1 MPNSSFMK
9 SNCILKASAHHLL
22 RRLLI
27 VASVSLIGSICL
39 GQSVQPPT
47 DSAPPAM
54 IDSQS
59 PSVAMTFADG
69 KSLAIRS
76 KKSRFALVAANAS
89 EVVNIR
95 VRVSSSANGVAA
107 AQCLDGGAL
116 STGAENI
123 TLDADGLGSFQ
134 FRAGAKPGL
143 YRVVVGA
150 GGAIAILQF
159 WVIDPSKPN
168 SRPSALQAH

>member
-1 MPNSSFMK
+1 MK
-9 SNCILKASAHHLL
+9 SNRILKASAHHIL

-27 VASVSLIGSICL
+27 AASVSLIGSICL
-39 GQSVQPPT
+39 GQSGQPLT
-47 DSAPPAM
+47 DSAPPSM

-76 KKSRFALVAANAS
+76 KNSRFALVAANAS
-89 EVVNIR
+89 EVVNIQ
-95 VRVSSSANGVAA
+95 VRISPAANGIAA
-107 AQCLDGGAL
+107 AQCLDGGVL

-123 TLDADGLGSFQ
+123 TLDADGLGTFQ

-143 YRVVVGA
+143 YRVFLGA
-150 GGAIAILQF
+150 GSAAAILQF
-159 WVIDPSKPN
+159 WVMDPSNPN
-168 SRPSALQAH
+168 SNPSAVQAH